1 MLRCPQRTSRDKTW
15 VPLRERAAPA
25 SSFHSVNLLRCQYHP
40 NSPSV
45 QNGNKKMFILQK
57 NKEPFCKLSVLDPK
71 SSGCITESLYLQGQD
86 EKRVKG
92 INYEIEET

>member
-1 MLRCPQRTSRDKTW
+1 MS
-15 VPLRERAAPA
+15 
-25 SSFHSVNLLRCQYHP
+25 
-40 NSPSV
+40 
-45 QNGNKKMFILQK
+45 ILQK